1 MKNVIGIDLGIV
13 ALILGYLGVTQIQE
27 STDAVKFLGIE
38 LRAEDKGSKEAGY
51 IQLSLGLVSLAAGI
65 YLIGKRN
72 K

>member
-1 MKNVIGIDLGIV
+1 MKNVIGIVLVIV